1 METIL
6 DMSMDELIELIKS
19 EENDF
24 IVLLQLETEGDAN
37 AKESV

>member
-1 METIL
+1 MEMVL
-6 DMSMDELIELIKS
+6 EMSIDELIEFIKT